1 MLFVV
6 NLYFEIITIRDATF
20 HGREWFASEREQL
33 QWALGFE
40 HRVLLIA
47 QVGAAI
53 VGPTLH
59 GT

>member
-6 NLYFEIITIRDATF
+6 NLYFRIIIIRDATF
-20 HGREWFASEREQL
+20 HGREWFASGREQL
-33 QWALGFE
+33 QRALGFE

-47 QVGAAI
+47 QIGAAI
-53 VGPTLH
+53 VGPALH